1 MSDEFDEM
9 DSTVPDDANSQVVA
23 RLEKQLED
31 IKRSR
36 NEDRFLFL
44 LVALILIDVYIFS
57 HIDNWGGS
65 IAILVLEFIMLLVV
79 GKRFDVLVV
88 EQWLDKFVNTVGSS
102 NNHE

>member
-88 EQWLDKFVNTVGSS
+88 EQWLDKFRQHSRQQ
-102 NNHE
+102 